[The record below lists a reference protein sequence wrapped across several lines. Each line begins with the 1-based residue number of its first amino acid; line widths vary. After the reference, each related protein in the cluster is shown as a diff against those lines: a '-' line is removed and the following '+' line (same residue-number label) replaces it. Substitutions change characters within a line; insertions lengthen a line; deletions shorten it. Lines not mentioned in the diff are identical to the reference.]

1 MSATNYGLGIDA
13 GGTYTDAVI
22 MELETGK
29 MLENRKSPTTQP
41 DPSSGIFSALE
52 TIDTHLLRQV
62 SMVSLA
68 TTFATNAI
76 VEDRGAKAGII
87 LVGYDE
93 VPQEIPK
100 TTRTLMV
107 KGGHTVSGEEKE
119 PLEIDTILGQ
129 LDRFIEG
136 LDAVA
141 VTGFF
146 SVRNPLHEIQVA
158 EIIRKRHNLPVV
170 RGHRLS
176 ARLNA
181 IKRATTA
188 WWNARLI
195 PLISNLI
202 KATQSV
208 LSDYKIDAPL
218 MIVRG
223 DGTLMSAQTAMDRPV
238 DTLLSGPAA
247 SILGAKHLSGLDN
260 ALIVDMGGT
269 TTDMASLSGGR
280 VAIDPQGATVGKW
293 KTHVEAAK
301 VRTVGLGGDSL
312 ITLNSDRSLVV
323 GPRRVIPLCVFAQK
337 NPEVM
342 GLLEKILKIMD
353 RIPFGRIHPCSFYI
367 PNRSSEELAELDPAD
382 FQNFGLVSEYLKFI
396 DTDNWFAADKL
407 KQQERRGLLFRSSLT
422 PTDLRVASGQFDL
435 GVRRAAQ
442 LGLSVFAG
450 HVNIEKAELIDA
462 VEETISK
469 KLCMETIA
477 FLEEDKENAFSDLIP
492 HWFYSRISDSGG
504 RVGLDLQVS
513 LTAPVIGAGAPAATC
528 LPKAFKP
535 LRSKC
540 VLPEAFD
547 VSVAVGAVV
556 GMVDRVFRAVI
567 RPGEDGRFILHS
579 EQSRKEF
586 DSIKEATDYG
596 RKILE
601 SLSSDSMSRD
611 YVKEPLFDFYVDE
624 KTAQSKTGG
633 HVYLETLLNLR
644 ATGRPDVQQL
654 PGQDPYAG

>member
-22 MELETGK
+22 MELGTGK
-29 MLENRKSPTTQP
+29 VLENRKSPTTQP

-52 TIDTHLLRQV
+52 TIDTDLLRQV

-76 VEDRGAKAGII
+76 VEDRGAEAGII
-87 LVGYDE
+87 LVGYDD
-93 VPQEIPK
+93 VPPEIPK
-100 TTRTLMV
+100 TTRVLMV

-119 PLEIDTILGQ
+119 PLELDAFADR
-129 LDRFIEG
+129 LDRFIEH

-141 VTGFF
+141 VAGFF
-146 SVRNPLHEIQVA
+146 SVRNPQHEIQVA
-158 EIIRKRHNLPVV
+158 EIIRKKHHLPVV

-195 PLISNLI
+195 PLISDLI
-202 KATQSV
+202 KATEKV

-247 SILGAKHLSGLDN
+247 SILGTKHLSGLDN

-269 TTDMASLSGGR
+269 TTDMASLSGGK

-312 ITLNSDRSLVV
+312 IALNPDRSLVI
-323 GPRRVIPLCVFAQK
+323 GPRRVIPLCVFAQQ
-337 NPEVM
+337 NPEVTA
-342 GLLEKILKIMD
+342 LLEKILKIMD

-367 PNRSSEELAELDPAD
+367 LNRSSKESTEPDLSD
-382 FQNFGLVSEYLKFI
+382 FQDSGLISEYLQFTG
-396 DTDNWFAADKL
+396 TDDWFAADRL
-407 KQQERRGLLFRSSLT
+407 KRLERRGLLFRSSLT

-450 HVNIEKAELIDA
+450 HVNIEEAELIDA
-462 VEETISK
+462 VEESISK

-492 HWFYSRISDSGG
+492 HWFYSRNPDSGN
-504 RVGLDLQVS
+504 RVGLDLRVS

-528 LPKAFKP
+528 LPNAFKP
-535 LRSKC
+535 LRSEC

-579 EQSRKEF
+579 EQSRKKF
-586 DSIKEATDYG
+586 DSIKKAIDCG

-601 SLSSDSMSRD
+601 SLANDSMRKD
-611 YVKEPLFDFYVDE
+611 YVKEPLFDFNVDE
-624 KTAQSKTGG
+624 KTAQSKTGE

-654 PGQDPYAG
+654 PGQNS

>member
-22 MELETGK
+22 MELGTGK
-29 MLENRKSPTTQP
+29 VLENRKSPTTQP
-41 DPSSGIFSALE
+41 DPSPGIFSALE
-52 TIDTHLLRQV
+52 TIDTDLLRQV

-76 VEDRGAKAGII
+76 VENRGAEAGII
-87 LVGYDE
+87 LVGYDD
-93 VPQEIPK
+93 VPPEIPK
-100 TTRTLMV
+100 TTRVLMV

-119 PLEIDTILGQ
+119 PLELDAFADR
-129 LDRFIEG
+129 LDRFIEN

-141 VTGFF
+141 VAGFF
-146 SVRNPLHEIQVA
+146 SVRNPQHEIQVA
-158 EIIRKRHNLPVV
+158 EIIRKKHHLPVV

-195 PLISNLI
+195 PLISDLI
-202 KATQSV
+202 KATEKV

-247 SILGAKHLSGLDN
+247 SILGTKHLSGLDN

-269 TTDMASLSGGR
+269 TTDMASLSGGK

-312 ITLNSDRSLVV
+312 IALNPDRSLVI
-323 GPRRVIPLCVFAQK
+323 GPRRVIPLCVFAQQ
-337 NPEVM
+337 NPEVTA
-342 GLLEKILKIMD
+342 LLEKILKIME

-367 PNRSSEELAELDPAD
+367 LNRSFKESTEPDLID
-382 FQNFGLVSEYLKFI
+382 FQDSGLLSEYLQFSG
-396 DTDNWFAADKL
+396 TDDWFAADKL
-407 KQQERRGLLFRSSLT
+407 KRLERRGLLFRSSLT

-435 GVRRAAQ
+435 GFRRAAH

-450 HVNIEKAELIDA
+450 HVNIEEAELIET

-492 HWFYSRISDSGG
+492 HWFYSRNPDSGK
-504 RVGLDLQVS
+504 RVGLDLRVS

-528 LPKAFKP
+528 LPNAFKP
-535 LRSKC
+535 LRSEC

-579 EQSRKEF
+579 EQSRKKF
-586 DSIKEATDYG
+586 DSIKKAIDCG

-601 SLSSDSMSRD
+601 SLANDSMRRD
-611 YVKEPLFDFYVDE
+611 YVKEPLYDFMVEE
-624 KTAQSKTGG
+624 KNAESKTGE

-654 PGQDPYAG
+654 PGKEDLP

>member
-1 MSATNYGLGIDA
+1 MSGTNYGLGIDA

-22 MELETGK
+22 MELGTGK
-29 MLENRKSPTTQP
+29 VLENRKSPTTQP

-52 TIDTHLLRQV
+52 TIDANLLRQV

-76 VEDRGAKAGII
+76 VEDRGAEAGII
-87 LVGYDE
+87 LVGYDD

-100 TTRTLMV
+100 TTRVLMV

-119 PLEIDTILGQ
+119 PLELDAFAEQ
-129 LDRFIEG
+129 LDRFIEN

-146 SVRNPLHEIQVA
+146 SIRNPQHEIQVA
-158 EIIRKRHNLPVV
+158 EIIRNKHHLPVV

-195 PLISNLI
+195 PLISDLI
-202 KATQSV
+202 KATEKV

-247 SILGAKHLSGLDN
+247 SILGTKHLSGLDN

-312 ITLNSDRSLVV
+312 IALNSDRSLVV
-323 GPRRVIPLCVFAQK
+323 GPRRVTPLCVFAQQ
-337 NPEVM
+337 NPEVTA
-342 GLLEKILKIMD
+342 LLEKIQKIMD

-367 PNRSSEELAELDPAD
+367 LNRSSKTSTEPDLTD
-382 FQNFGLVSEYLKFI
+382 FQDSGLISEYLQFT
-396 DTDNWFAADKL
+396 DTDNWFAADRL
-407 KQQERRGLLFRSSLT
+407 KRLERRGLLFRSSLT

-435 GVRRAAQ
+435 GVRRASQ
-442 LGLSVFAG
+442 LGLSLFAG
-450 HVNIEKAELIDA
+450 HVNIEEAELIDA
-462 VEETISK
+462 VEESISK

-492 HWFYSRISDSGG
+492 HWFYSRIPDSGG
-504 RVGLDLQVS
+504 RVGLDLRVS

-528 LPKAFKP
+528 LPIAFKP
-535 LRSKC
+535 LRSEC
-540 VLPEAFD
+540 VLPKAFD

-586 DSIKEATDYG
+586 DSIKEAADYG

-601 SLSSDSMSRD
+601 SLANDSMRKD
-611 YVKEPLFDFYVDE
+611 YVKEPLFDFNVDE
-624 KTAQSKTGG
+624 KTAQSKTGE

-654 PGQDPYAG
+654 PGQDP

>member
-1 MSATNYGLGIDA
+1 
-13 GGTYTDAVI
+13 
-22 MELETGK
+22 
-29 MLENRKSPTTQP
+29 
-41 DPSSGIFSALE
+41 
-52 TIDTHLLRQV
+52 
-62 SMVSLA
+62 MVSLA

-76 VEDRGAKAGII
+76 VEDRGAEAGII
-87 LVGYDE
+87 LVGYDD

-100 TTRTLMV
+100 TTRVLMV

-119 PLEIDTILGQ
+119 PLELDAFAEQ
-129 LDRFIEG
+129 LDRFIEN

-146 SVRNPLHEIQVA
+146 SIRNPQHEIQVA
-158 EIIRKRHNLPVV
+158 EIIRNNHHLPVV

-202 KATQSV
+202 KATEKV
-208 LSDYKIDAPL
+208 LSDHKIAAPL

-223 DGTLMSAQTAMDRPV
+223 DGTLMSAPTAMDRPV

-247 SILGAKHLSGLDN
+247 SILGTKHLSGLDN

-269 TTDMASLSGGR
+269 TTDMASLAGGR
-280 VAIDPQGATVGKW
+280 VAIDPLGATVGKW

-312 ITLNSDRSLVV
+312 IALNSDRSLVV
-323 GPRRVIPLCVFAQK
+323 GPRRVIPLCVFAQQH
-337 NPEVM
+337 PEVTA
-342 GLLEKILKIMD
+342 LLEKILKILD
-353 RIPFGRIHPCSFYI
+353 RIPFGRIHPCSFYFL
-367 PNRSSEELAELDPAD
+367 NRSSNASTETDLTD
-382 FQNFGLVSEYLKFI
+382 FQDSGLISEYLQFTA
-396 DTDNWFAADKL
+396 TDDWFAADRL
-407 KQQERRGLLFRSSLT
+407 KRLERRGLLFRSSLT

-435 GVRRAAQ
+435 GVRSASQ
-442 LGLSVFAG
+442 LGLSVFAA
-450 HVNIEKAELIDA
+450 HMNIEEVELLDA
-462 VEETISK
+462 VEESISK
-469 KLCMETIA
+469 KLCMETIS

-492 HWFYSRISDSGG
+492 HWFYSKAPDSSD
-504 RVGLDLQVS
+504 RVGLDLRVS

-528 LPKAFKP
+528 LPIAFKP
-535 LRSKC
+535 LRSEC

-579 EQSRKEF
+579 EQSRKVF
-586 DSIKEATDYG
+586 DSIKEAIDHG
-596 RKILE
+596 RKILK
-601 SLSSDSMSRD
+601 SLANDSMRKD
-611 YVKEPLFDFYVDE
+611 YVKEPLFDFNVDE
-624 KTAQSKTGG
+624 KTAQSKTGE

-654 PGQDPYAG
+654 SRQDP

>member
-1 MSATNYGLGIDA
+1 MSAKKYGLGIDA

-22 MELETGK
+22 MELDTGK
-29 MLENRKSPTTQP
+29 VLEYRKSPTTQP
-41 DPSSGIFSALE
+41 DPSQGISSALE
-52 TIDTHLLRQV
+52 TIDTRLLRQV

-76 VEDRGAKAGII
+76 VEDRGAEAGII
-87 LVGYDE
+87 LVGYDD
-93 VPQEIPK
+93 VPQELPK
-100 TTRTLMV
+100 TTRVLMV

-119 PLEIDTILGQ
+119 PLDIDVFEEQ

-146 SVRNPLHEIQVA
+146 SVRNPLHEIRVA
-158 EIIRKRHNLPVV
+158 EIIRKRYRLPVV

-188 WWNARLI
+188 CWNARLI
-195 PLISNLI
+195 PLISDLI
-202 KATQSV
+202 KAAQIV
-208 LSDYKIDAPL
+208 ISDYKIDAPL
-218 MIVRG
+218 MMVRG

-247 SILGAKHLSGLDN
+247 SILGTRHLSGLDN

-269 TTDMASLSGGR
+269 TTDMASLAGGK
-280 VAIDPQGATVGKW
+280 VDIDPQGATVGKW

-312 ITLNSDRSLVV
+312 ISLNSDRSLIV
-323 GPRRVIPLCVFAQK
+323 GPRRAIPLCVFAQK
-337 NPEVM
+337 NPEVI
-342 GLLEKILKIMD
+342 GLLEKILRIMD

-367 PNRSSEELAELDPAD
+367 QNRSPKETTGPNPAD
-382 FQNFGLVSEYLKFI
+382 FKDSGLISEYLQFT

-407 KQQERRGLLFRSSLT
+407 KREERRGLLFRSSLT
-422 PTDLRVASGQFDL
+422 PTDLRVATGQFEL
-435 GVRRAAQ
+435 GTRKAAQ
-442 LGLSVFAG
+442 LGLSVFAR
-450 HVNIEKAELIDA
+450 HVNIEEAELIDA

-469 KLCMETIA
+469 KLCLETIA
-477 FLEEDKENAFSDLIP
+477 FLEEDKENAFSELIP
-492 HWFYSRISDSGG
+492 YWFYSRIPDSG
-504 RVGLDLQVS
+504 RVGLDLRVS

-535 LRSKC
+535 LGCRC
-540 VLPEAFD
+540 VLPEAYD

-556 GMVDRVFRAVI
+556 GMVDRTFKAVI
-567 RPGEDGRFILHS
+567 RPGMDGRYILHS

-586 DSIKEATDYG
+586 DSIKEAINCG
-596 RKILE
+596 EIVLK
-601 SLSSDSMSRD
+601 SLASDSMSTD
-611 YVKEPLFDFYVDE
+611 YVKEPLFEFNVDE
-624 KTAQSKTGG
+624 KTAQSKTGE

-654 PGQDPYAG
+654 SGQDP

>member
-22 MELETGK
+22 MELGTGK
-29 MLENRKSPTTQP
+29 VLENRKSPTTQP

-52 TIDTHLLRQV
+52 TIDTNLLRQV

-76 VEDRGAKAGII
+76 VEDRGAEAGII
-87 LVGYDE
+87 LVGYDD
-93 VPQEIPK
+93 VPPEIPK
-100 TTRTLMV
+100 TTRVLMV

-119 PLEIDTILGQ
+119 PLELDAFADR
-129 LDRFIEG
+129 LDRFIEH

-141 VTGFF
+141 VAGFF
-146 SVRNPLHEIQVA
+146 SVRNPQHEIQVA
-158 EIIRKRHNLPVV
+158 EIIRKKHHLPVV

-195 PLISNLI
+195 PLISDLI
-202 KATQSV
+202 KATEKV

-247 SILGAKHLSGLDN
+247 SILGTKHLSGLDN

-269 TTDMASLSGGR
+269 TTDMASLSGGK

-312 ITLNSDRSLVV
+312 IALNPDRSLVI
-323 GPRRVIPLCVFAQK
+323 GPRRVIPLCVFAQQ
-337 NPEVM
+337 NPEVTA
-342 GLLEKILKIMD
+342 LLEKILKIME

-367 PNRSSEELAELDPAD
+367 LNRSFKESTEPDLID
-382 FQNFGLVSEYLKFI
+382 FQDSGLLSEYLQFSG
-396 DTDNWFAADKL
+396 TDDWFAADKL
-407 KQQERRGLLFRSSLT
+407 KRLERRGLLFRSSLT

-450 HVNIEKAELIDA
+450 HANIEEAELIDS
-462 VEETISK
+462 VEESISK

-492 HWFYSRISDSGG
+492 HWFYSRNPDSGN
-504 RVGLDLQVS
+504 RVGLDLRVS

-528 LPKAFKP
+528 LPNAFKP
-535 LRSKC
+535 LRSEC

-579 EQSRKEF
+579 EQSRKKF
-586 DSIKEATDYG
+586 DSIKKAIDCG

-601 SLSSDSMSRD
+601 SLANDSMRKD
-611 YVKEPLFDFYVDE
+611 YVKEPLFDFNVDE
-624 KTAQSKTGG
+624 KTAQSKTGE

-654 PGQDPYAG
+654 PGQNS

>member
-22 MELETGK
+22 MELGTGK
-29 MLENRKSPTTQP
+29 VLENRKSPTTQP

-52 TIDTHLLRQV
+52 TIDTNLLRQV

-76 VEDRGAKAGII
+76 VEDRGAEAGII
-87 LVGYDE
+87 LVGYDD
-93 VPQEIPK
+93 VPPEIPK
-100 TTRTLMV
+100 TTRVLMV

-119 PLEIDTILGQ
+119 PLELDAFADR
-129 LDRFIEG
+129 LDRFIEH

-141 VTGFF
+141 VAGFF
-146 SVRNPLHEIQVA
+146 SVRNPQHEIQVA
-158 EIIRKRHNLPVV
+158 EIIRKKHHLPVV

-195 PLISNLI
+195 PLISDLI
-202 KATQSV
+202 KATEKV

-247 SILGAKHLSGLDN
+247 SILGTKHLSGLDN

-269 TTDMASLSGGR
+269 TTDMASLSGGK

-312 ITLNSDRSLVV
+312 IALNPDRSLVI
-323 GPRRVIPLCVFAQK
+323 GPRRVIPLCVFAQQ
-337 NPEVM
+337 NPEVTA
-342 GLLEKILKIMD
+342 LLEKILKIME

-367 PNRSSEELAELDPAD
+367 LNRSFKESTEPDLID
-382 FQNFGLVSEYLKFI
+382 FQDSGLLSEYLQFSG
-396 DTDNWFAADKL
+396 TDDWFAADKL
-407 KQQERRGLLFRSSLT
+407 KRLERRGLLFRSSLT

-450 HVNIEKAELIDA
+450 HVNIEEAELIDS
-462 VEETISK
+462 VEESISK

-492 HWFYSRISDSGG
+492 HWFYSRNPDSGN
-504 RVGLDLQVS
+504 RVGLDLRVS

-528 LPKAFKP
+528 LPNAFKP
-535 LRSKC
+535 LRSEC

-579 EQSRKEF
+579 EQSRKKF
-586 DSIKEATDYG
+586 DSIKKAIDCG

-601 SLSSDSMSRD
+601 SLANDSMRKD
-611 YVKEPLFDFYVDE
+611 YVKEPLFDFNVDE
-624 KTAQSKTGG
+624 KTAQSKTGE

-654 PGQDPYAG
+654 PGQNS

>member
-1 MSATNYGLGIDA
+1 MSTTNYGLGIDA

-22 MELETGK
+22 MELGTGK
-29 MLENRKSPTTQP
+29 VLENRKSPTTQP

-52 TIDTHLLRQV
+52 TIDTNLLRQV

-87 LVGYDE
+87 LVGYDD
-93 VPQEIPK
+93 VPPEIPK
-100 TTRTLMV
+100 TTRVLMV

-119 PLEIDTILGQ
+119 PLELDAFAGQ
-129 LDRFIEG
+129 LGRFIEN

-146 SVRNPLHEIQVA
+146 SVRNPQHEIQVA
-158 EIIRKRHNLPVV
+158 EIIRKKHHLPVV

-195 PLISNLI
+195 PLISDLI
-202 KATQSV
+202 KATEKV

-247 SILGAKHLSGLDN
+247 SILGTKHLSGLDN

-301 VRTVGLGGDSL
+301 VRTVGLGGDS
-312 ITLNSDRSLVV
+312 IISVNSDRTLVV
-323 GPRRVIPLCVFAQK
+323 GPRRVIPLCVFAQQ
-337 NPEVM
+337 NPEVTA
-342 GLLEKILKIMD
+342 LLEKILKIMD

-367 PNRSSEELAELDPAD
+367 LNRSSKESTEPDLSD
-382 FQNFGLVSEYLKFI
+382 FQDSGLISEYLQFTG
-396 DTDNWFAADKL
+396 TDDWFAADRL
-407 KQQERRGLLFRSSLT
+407 KRLERLGLLFRSSFT

-450 HVNIEKAELIDA
+450 HVNIEEAELIDS

-492 HWFYSRISDSGG
+492 HWFYSRTPESGG
-504 RVGLDLQVS
+504 RVGLDLRVS

-528 LPKAFKP
+528 LPNAFKP
-535 LRSKC
+535 ICSDC

-556 GMVDRVFRAVI
+556 GMVDRDFRAII
-567 RPGEDGRFILHS
+567 RPGADGRFILHS

-586 DSIKEATDYG
+586 DSITEATDYG
-596 RKILE
+596 RKVLE
-601 SLSSDSMSRD
+601 SLANDSMRKD
-611 YVKEPLFDFYVDE
+611 YVKEPLFDFNVDE
-624 KTAQSKTGG
+624 KTAQSKTGE

-654 PGQDPYAG
+654 PGQDP